1 MDRMESRVIKIT
13 EGDIKNNKLNIRAC
27 GPDFFPEDVLGGCNK
42 NNIGNQ
48 ITINAVGLLSPIK
61 TDIPRDKKT
70 GKCRW
75 MFRRR
80 SWVKEF
86 VQYHKLRP
94 DDTVRINR
102 INDRTY
108 EVVPENNHRLSSPKD
123 RLSKTYKG
131 TREERRVGIYQTHCE
146 PTKAKDV
153 TRTTPLDRLN
163 LNWREKDLP
172 ERERTKHVHR
182 LHPYVGSF
190 SVKGDERLR

>member
-1 MDRMESRVIKIT
+1 MESRVIKIT
-13 EGDIKNNKLNIRAC
+13 EGDIKNNKLNIRSC
-27 GPDFFPEDVLGGCNK
+27 GPDFFPEDVLGGSNK
-42 NNIGNQ
+42 KNIGNP

-75 MFRRR
+75 IFRKR

-94 DDTVRINR
+94 DDTIRINR

-108 EVVPENNHRLSSPKD
+108 EVVPENNYRLSAPKD

-153 TRTTPLDRLN
+153 TYTTPLDRLN

-172 ERERTKHVHR
+172 ERERTKHVHQ
-182 LHPYVGSF
+182 LHPYLGIF
-190 SVKGDERLR
+190 RMKGDERLR